1 MNSLE
6 AKFILEACRSGDLD
20 ADDPKI
26 AEALRALESD
36 AELARW
42 FAEVQELDRAIATKL
57 KSVPVPEV
65 LLARIRAGEV
75 SSPAPAPRLTRR
87 RWLAIAAAGVA
98 AAVPATLLLTRSRP
112 GSLAT
117 FRNDMAAFM
126 DGWNFAFDLDE
137 IDFVKVRDWLQTRG
151 TLEKVAVPAVLA
163 GSSTIGCKT
172 LRWRGNRAALICFSP
187 RGVGATIHFFA
198 VARRAVI
205 DPPSVTPA
213 SLKLPKWNSAAWAD
227 ENNVYLALTT
237 ADPDKLSRCL

>member
-6 AKFILEACRSGDLD
+6 AKFILEACRSGELD
-20 ADDPKI
+20 AEDPKI
-26 AEALRALESD
+26 AEALRAMESD
-36 AELARW
+36 PELARW
-42 FAEVQELDRAIATKL
+42 FAAEQELDRAVAMKL
-57 KSVPVPEV
+57 KAVPVPED
-65 LLARIRAGEV
+65 LLARIRAGGA
-75 SSPAPAPRLTRR
+75 SSPAQGTRLTRR

-98 AAVPATLLLTRSRP
+98 AAVPATLFLTRSRP

-137 IDFVKVRDWLQTRG
+137 IDFVKVRDWLQSRG
-151 TLEKVAVPAVLA
+151 TLENVAVPAVLA

-172 LRWRGNRAALICFSP
+172 LRWQGNRAALVCFSP

-205 DPPSVTPA
+205 DPPPVAPA
-213 SLKLPKWNSAAWAD
+213 SLKLPKWNSATWAD

-237 ADPDKLSRCL
+237 ADADKLSRCL